1 MADEYLAA
9 MFELWH
15 SDTPEFDGE
24 FVSFH
29 DVALGPTPIHQLHPV
44 VWMGGDADAVLLG
57 SATAGHRG

>member
-1 MADEYLAA
+1 